1 MSRPRAE
8 LVLDHLP
15 QSPTGKAAKAFGA
28 YYTDAAVAQFLVRW
42 ALRSPHDT
50 LADPSFG
57 GGVFLAA
64 ASEYIQQLGGDPG
77 QQIFGVELDEE
88 VHGRT
93 GAALEAHFSLSQ
105 KNLIHSNFFDV
116 EPQRLRLNA
125 LVGNPPF
132 IRYQRFT
139 GAERDKAI
147 QRAAE
152 QGATL
157 GKLSSSWAAFV
168 VHSTALLNL
177 GGRLGLVIPAELGH
191 AAYARPVLE
200 YLARSF
206 GRVTLLTFHK
216 KLFPHLSQDTLLL
229 LAEGR
234 RSEAEPN
241 AVFELLDLHSAADL
255 AALHPPSGARRHSR
269 CPEGDRPSGAWSA
282 LRPEGDRPH
291 PSAQIL
297 DTPALTSGRERLL
310 EYWIPH
316 TARELYQGLRD
327 SPQTFHLGEIADIG
341 IGYVT
346 GNNLF
351 FHLSPEQVEQWN
363 IPPAFLK
370 PAVRR
375 GRALRGLRF
384 TQSDWRVAVQKGEA
398 GYLLH
403 ISPEAVLP
411 VGVKQYLQHGEAVG
425 VHEAYKCR
433 ARKPWYT
440 VPHVYQPD
448 AFLTYMSSETPR
460 LVANQAKVVAPNSL
474 HILRLKFP
482 PAFGMGR
489 SFPLGQATARTPRG
503 WSARAIAALWH
514 TSLTRLSAEIEGH
527 AMGGGMLKIEPGE
540 AEKMVLPKL
549 DADIEKL
556 EALADVLDRLM
567 KKGQIEQAQNLADQ
581 LILREG
587 LGLAEKEVVA
597 LSLASQYLSLRR
609 QRKLPGL

>member
-1 MSRPRAE
+1 MR
-8 LVLDHLP
+8 LDQLP
-15 QSPTGKAAKAFGA
+15 QSPTKKAAKTLGA

-88 VHGRT
+88 VHRRT
-93 GAALEAHFSLSQ
+93 GAVLEAHFSLRQ
-105 KNLIHSNFFDV
+105 KNLIRSNFFDI

-139 GAERDKAI
+139 GADRDKAI
-147 QRAAE
+147 QRAAK
-152 QGATL
+152 QGVTL

-168 VHSTALLNL
+168 VHAAALLDWD
-177 GGRLGLVIPAELGH
+177 GRLGLVLPAELGH

-206 GRVTLLTFHK
+206 ERVNLLTFHK
-216 KLFPHLSQDTLLL
+216 KLFPHLSQETLLL

-234 RSEAEPN
+234 RSGAEPN

-255 AALHPPSGARRHSR
+255 AALHLPFGIWAPARPEGGRPPVVRTLGRPRGDRPFGARRQSR
-269 CPEGDRPSGAWSA
+269 CPRGDRPQ
-282 LRPEGDRPH
+282 
-291 PSAQIL
+291 PSPQIL
-297 DTPALTSGRERLL
+297 DTLALTSGRERLL

-316 TARELYQGLRD
+316 TARELYQSLCN
-327 SPQTFHLGEIADIG
+327 SPQTFRLGEIADIG

-351 FHLSPEQVEQWN
+351 FHLSPEQVEQWH

-375 GRALRGLRF
+375 GRAFRGLRF
-384 TQSDWRVAVQKGEA
+384 TQSDWKVAVRKGEA

-411 VGVKQYLQHGEAVG
+411 VEVKRYLQHGEAAG
-425 VHEAYKCR
+425 VHKAYKCR

-440 VPHVYQPD
+440 VPHIYQPD
-448 AFLTYMSSETPR
+448 AFLTYMSGETPR
-460 LVANQAKVVAPNSL
+460 LVANEVGVVAPNSL
-474 HILRLKFP
+474 HILRLHSNTKT
-482 PAFGMGR
+482 
-489 SFPLGQATARTPRG
+489 SVK
-503 WSARAIAALWH
+503 AIAVLWH

-540 AEKMVLPKL
+540 AEKIVLPKL
-549 DADIEKL
+549 NAGTEKL
-556 EALADVLDRLM
+556 EALADVLDDLI
-567 KKGQIEQAQNLADQ
+567 KKGQAKQAQNLADQ
-581 LILREG
+581 LILHEG

-597 LSLASQYLSLRR
+597 LSRASQYLRLRR
-609 QRKLPGL
+609 QRKLPGF